1 MLAQILEP
9 DALDRLNRIR
19 LVKASRAEDIESR
32 LIMLART
39 GQIRQKI
46 TEAQLREMLEAAAE
60 QRREEEEGKVR
71 VERRRGAWDD
81 EDDLLDL

>member
-1 MLAQILEP
+1 
-9 DALDRLNRIR
+9 
-19 LVKASRAEDIESR
+19 
-32 LIMLART
+32 MLART